1 MFLRNSWYA
10 AGWSR
15 DLAQDGLLPKRIID
29 EPVLLYRKQDGS
41 PVAMVDR
48 CCHRGAALRLG
59 RKEGDCIRCMYHGM
73 KFDSSGA
80 CVEIPGQEHI
90 PAEARVGTY
99 PVRELDGLLWVW
111 MGEPARADVAL
122 IPRSPGPGHPDWNIE
137 TGVLRF
143 NADYR
148 LIADNLLDFCHL
160 TYVHR
165 NTFGG
170 TDAYQAVRP
179 KLTRLDRGIRVERVL
194 RKVPPMPFA
203 EHVFGGPDARIDML
217 FSYELHVPCV
227 FVMQFDIHEAGTNTE
242 GPPDGK
248 LLLATRTT
256 QAITPETEDTSSY
269 YFSWGPSRQTDGPG
283 VLELMM
289 EGVNKAF
296 LEDKEMI
303 EAQHQSLKGDPHL
316 KMVPIVHDAALA
328 HVRWLADRMLG
339 EEARAGQVA

>member
-15 DLAQDGLLPKRIID
+15 ELTQDGLLAKRIID
-29 EPVLLYRKQDGS
+29 EPVLLYRKGDGS

-59 RKEGDCIRCMYHGM
+59 KKEGDCIRCMYHGL
-73 KFDSSGA
+73 KFDSDGA
-80 CVEIPGQEHI
+80 CVEIPGQAHI

-99 PVRELDGLLWVW
+99 PVREADGLLWVW
-111 MGEPARADVAL
+111 MGEPARADAAL
-122 IPRSPGPGHPDWNIE
+122 IPRSPGPGHADWNIE
-137 TGVLRF
+137 TGFLRF
-143 NADYR
+143 HADYR

-170 TDAYQAVRP
+170 TNAYETVRP
-179 KLTRLDRGIRVERVL
+179 EITRLDRGIRVERVL
-194 RKVPPMPFA
+194 RGVPPMPFA
-203 EHVFGGPDARIDML
+203 AHVFGGPEARIDMV
-217 FSYELHVPCV
+217 FRYELHLPCV
-227 FVMQFDIHEAGTNTE
+227 FIMQFDIHEAGTATE
-242 GPPDGK
+242 GPTNGK

-256 QAITPETEDTSSY
+256 QAITPETADASAY
-269 YFSWGPSRQTDGPG
+269 YFSWGPSRATDGPG

-289 EGVNKAF
+289 EAVNKAF

-303 EAQHQSLKGDPHL
+303 EAQHQALKAQPHL
-316 KMVPIVHDAALA
+316 KMVPTVHDAALSQ
-328 HVRWLADRMLG
+328 VRWLADRLLQ
-339 EEARAGQVA
+339 EEQAA